1 MSLILDAGGLIAYER
16 GSRLVA
22 ALIAIELRAHRTP
35 ITHGGVV
42 GQVWRGGAG
51 RQARIAQLLA
61 GTRVMALDDALGRR
75 AGILLA
81 RVRASDVV
89 DAAVVLLAS
98 DGDTIVTSDS
108 GDLEPLVRAAGVHAE
123 LVAV

>member
-1 MSLILDAGGLIAYER
+1 VSLILDAGALIAYER

-22 ALIAIELRAHRTP
+22 ALLAIELRAHRAP

-42 GQVWRGGAG
+42 GQVWRGGTG

-61 GTRVMALDDALGRR
+61 GTRVMALDDVLGRR
-75 AGILLA
+75 AGVLLA
-81 RVRASDVV
+81 RARASDVV

-98 DGDTIVTSDS
+98 DGDTIMTSDAN
-108 GDLEPLVRAAGVHAE
+108 DLEPLVHAAGVHAE
-123 LVAV
+123 LVVV